1 MSIGGNIEYVR
12 EMRKKK
18 ERVFETLVYSEK
30 NHYSNAV
37 SGWFARYMTE
47 IKIKQSNKIK
57 TIKPIK
63 LTEIKDLNILKN
75 IFLNFGVK
83 GTSGYSFDSNSC
95 YYYITKDG
103 YVDSYLPTLISE
115 KESFLEKF
123 KNNIIDL
130 NEFLIKQ

>member
-1 MSIGGNIEYVR
+1 MIEIENIDTWYPIIKGKGPR
-12 EMRKKK
+12 
-18 ERVFETLVYSEK
+18 YSK
-30 NHYSNAV
+30 V
-37 SGWFARYMTE
+37 
-47 IKIKQSNKIK
+47 
-57 TIKPIK
+57 
-63 LTEIKDLNILKN
+63 LKN

-103 YVDSYLPTLISE
+103 YVDSYLPALMSE

-130 NEFLIKQ
+130 NDFLIKQ